1 MQELAIYALSINPT
15 TGAAERNW
23 STHGFLHNK
32 TRNCLAN
39 ERVEKLVYLFN
50 NLRICDSIN
59 SEDAQY
65 FNTDEVEEIDDGDG
79 GIELTQSFC
88 TTMDEEGDIS
98 QIVQASET
106 AQEMPQ
112 KDNEAWFIIYDLS
125 QETIQY
131 TRYTVYYTD
140 TGYTENFSNIPYIYI
155 PKQDSTIN
163 NMKLLNTMDK
173 QLTYRGISERKQ
185 TLITAYFRAPA
196 A

>member
-32 TRNCLAN
+32 TRNRLAN

-50 NLRICDSIN
+50 NLRIRDSIN

-106 AQEMPQ
+106 AQKMPQ
-112 KDNEAWFIIYDLS
+112 KDNEA
-125 QETIQY
+125 
-131 TRYTVYYTD
+131 
-140 TGYTENFSNIPYIYI
+140 
-155 PKQDSTIN
+155 
-163 NMKLLNTMDK
+163 
-173 QLTYRGISERKQ
+173 
-185 TLITAYFRAPA
+185 
-196 A
+196 